1 MKELRRAALVLCAVL
16 MLCTVAAAE
25 WDNPDSFDWNTT
37 SSSPLIQEPEQS
49 EPSPETQPE
58 QSEPSPGGAAPAVPD
73 AVESRTPDESSIQRD
88 DSIWGRSYGSYGTHD
103 AMPNIE
109 PPSEKQQELE
119 EARRAWEE
127 NQMQRE
133 EAFREAEQVTTEPP
147 GEDEDAKKQPSAG
160 NGTGDDAP
168 TELTL
173 PVQAPKPVSPVRY
186 ILIGALLAAALC
198 IALYLFTHPV
208 REEDDPEE
216 NE

>member
-1 MKELRRAALVLCAVL
+1 MEGLRRAAFVLCAVL

-25 WDNPDSFDWNTT
+25 WDSTGSFDGDTT
-37 SSSPLIQEPEQS
+37 SSSPVIQ
-49 EPSPETQPE
+49 QPE

-73 AVESRTPDESSIQRD
+73 ADNHISDKSSSQMD
-88 DSIWGRSYGSYGTHD
+88 DSLLGSFGPHD
-103 AMPNIE
+103 DRPNIE
-109 PPSEKQQELE
+109 APSEKQQELE
-119 EARRAWEE
+119 EAQRAWEE
-127 NQMQRE
+127 DQMQRE

-147 GEDEDAKKQPSAG
+147 GEDKDAKKQPSAG
-160 NGTGDDAP
+160 NGAGDDAP

-208 REEDDPEE
+208 REEDDPED

>member
-1 MKELRRAALVLCAVL
+1 MEGLRRAALVLCAVL

-25 WDNPDSFDWNTT
+25 WDSTGSFDGDMT
-37 SSSPLIQEPEQS
+37 SSSPVIQ
-49 EPSPETQPE
+49 QPE
-58 QSEPSPGGAAPAVPD
+58 QSEPSPN
-73 AVESRTPDESSIQRD
+73 ESSIQRD
-88 DSIWGRSYGSYGTHD
+88 DSLWGSYDPRDGR
-103 AMPNIE
+103 PNVE

-127 NQMQRE
+127 DQMQRE
-133 EAFREAEQVTTEPP
+133 EGFREAEQVTTEPP
-147 GEDEDAKKQPSAG
+147 GEDKDAKKQPSAG

-208 REEDDPEE
+208 REEDDPED

>member
-1 MKELRRAALVLCAVL
+1 MEGLRKAALVLCAVL

-25 WDNPDSFDWNTT
+25 WDSTGSFDGDTT
-37 SSSPLIQEPEQS
+37 SSSPVIQE
-49 EPSPETQPE
+49 PE

-73 AVESRTPDESSIQRD
+73 AVENRIPDESSSQMD
-88 DSIWGRSYGSYGTHD
+88 DSLWGSYDTHD
-103 AMPNIE
+103 VRPNIE

-147 GEDEDAKKQPSAG
+147 GEDKDTKKQPSAG
-160 NGTGDDAP
+160 NGAGDDAP

-208 REEDDPEE
+208 REEDDPED

>member
-1 MKELRRAALVLCAVL
+1 MEGLRRAALVLCAVL

-25 WDNPDSFDWNTT
+25 WDSTGSFDGDMT
-37 SSSPLIQEPEQS
+37 SS
-49 EPSPETQPE
+49 SPETQPE
-58 QSEPSPGGAAPAVPD
+58 QSEPSPDGAAPAVPD
-73 AVESRTPDESSIQRD
+73 ADNHISDKSSSQMD
-88 DSIWGRSYGSYGTHD
+88 DSLWGSYGAHNVR
-103 AMPNIE
+103 PNIE

-119 EARRAWEE
+119 EAQRAWEE
-127 NQMQRE
+127 DQMQRE

-147 GEDEDAKKQPSAG
+147 GEDKDAKKQPSAG

>member
-1 MKELRRAALVLCAVL
+1 MEGLRKAALVLCAVL

-25 WDNPDSFDWNTT
+25 WDSTGSFDGDPT
-37 SSSPLIQEPEQS
+37 SSSPVI
-49 EPSPETQPE
+49 QPE

-73 AVESRTPDESSIQRD
+73 TVESRTPGESSIQRD
-88 DSIWGRSYGSYGTHD
+88 DSLWGSYGTHNVR
-103 AMPNIE
+103 PNIE

-119 EARRAWEE
+119 EAQRAWEE

-133 EAFREAEQVTTEPP
+133 EAFREAEQVSTEPP

-208 REEDDPEE
+208 REEDDPED

>member
-1 MKELRRAALVLCAVL
+1 MEGLRKAALVLCAVL

-25 WDNPDSFDWNTT
+25 SEWDSPDSFDWNTT
-37 SSSPLIQEPEQS
+37 SSSPVIQ
-49 EPSPETQPE
+49 QPE
-58 QSEPSPGGAAPAVPD
+58 QSEPSPN
-73 AVESRTPDESSIQRD
+73 ENSIQSD
-88 DSIWGRSYGSYGTHD
+88 DSIWGRSYGSYGAHD

-119 EARRAWEE
+119 EAQRAWEE

-160 NGTGDDAP
+160 NGAGDGAP

-208 REEDDPEE
+208 REEDDPED

>member
-1 MKELRRAALVLCAVL
+1 MEGLRKAALVLCAVL

-25 WDNPDSFDWNTT
+25 WDSTGSFDGDTT
-37 SSSPLIQEPEQS
+37 SSSPVIQQPEQS

-58 QSEPSPGGAAPAVPD
+58 QSEPSPN
-73 AVESRTPDESSIQRD
+73 ESSIQSD
-88 DSIWGRSYGSYGTHD
+88 DSIWGRSYGSYGTHND
-103 AMPNIE
+103 RPNIE

-119 EARRAWEE
+119 EAQRAWEE
-127 NQMQRE
+127 DQMQRE

-208 REEDDPEE
+208 REEDDPED

>member
-1 MKELRRAALVLCAVL
+1 MEGLRKAALVLCAVL

-25 WDNPDSFDWNTT
+25 SEWDSPDSFDGNTT
-37 SSSPLIQEPEQS
+37 SSSPLIQPEQF

-58 QSEPSPGGAAPAVPD
+58 QSEPSPN
-73 AVESRTPDESSIQRD
+73 ESSSQMD
-88 DSIWGRSYGSYGTHD
+88 DSLWGSYGTHND
-103 AMPNIE
+103 RPNVE

-127 NQMQRE
+127 DQMQRE

>member
-25 WDNPDSFDWNTT
+25 WDSTGSFDGDMT
-37 SSSPLIQEPEQS
+37 S
-49 EPSPETQPE
+49 PSPVIQQPE
-58 QSEPSPGGAAPAVPD
+58 QSEPSPN
-73 AVESRTPDESSIQRD
+73 ENSIQMD
-88 DSIWGRSYGSYGTHD
+88 DSLWGSYGTHND
-103 AMPNIE
+103 RPNIE
-109 PPSEKQQELE
+109 APSEKQQELE
-119 EARRAWEE
+119 EAQRAWEE

-147 GEDEDAKKQPSAG
+147 GEDKDTKKQPSAG
-160 NGTGDDAP
+160 NGAGDDAP

-208 REEDDPEE
+208 REEDDPED

>member
-1 MKELRRAALVLCAVL
+1 MEGLRKAALVLCAVL

-25 WDNPDSFDWNTT
+25 WDSTGSFDGDTT
-37 SSSPLIQEPEQS
+37 SSSPVIQEPEQS

-58 QSEPSPGGAAPAVPD
+58 QSEPSPN
-73 AVESRTPDESSIQRD
+73 ENSIQMD
-88 DSIWGRSYGSYGTHD
+88 DSLWGSYDPRDGR
-103 AMPNIE
+103 PNIE

-119 EARRAWEE
+119 EAQRAWEE
-127 NQMQRE
+127 DQMQRE

-208 REEDDPEE
+208 REEDDPED

>member
-1 MKELRRAALVLCAVL
+1 MEGLRRAALVLCTVL

-25 WDNPDSFDWNTT
+25 TEWDNTGSFDGDPT
-37 SSSPLIQEPEQS
+37 SSSPVIQEPEQS
-49 EPSPETQPE
+49 EPSPVTQQPE
-58 QSEPSPGGAAPAVPD
+58 QSEPSPVIQPEQSEP
-73 AVESRTPDESSIQRD
+73 SPNESSSQMD
-88 DSIWGRSYGSYGTHD
+88 DSLWGSYGTHNVR
-103 AMPNIE
+103 PNIA

-127 NQMQRE
+127 DQMQRE

-147 GEDEDAKKQPSAG
+147 GEDKDTKKQPSAG
-160 NGTGDDAP
+160 NGAGDDAP

-208 REEDDPEE
+208 REEDDPED

>member
-25 WDNPDSFDWNTT
+25 WDSTGSFDGDMT
-37 SSSPLIQEPEQS
+37 SSSPVM
-49 EPSPETQPE
+49 QPE

-73 AVESRTPDESSIQRD
+73 ADNHISDKSSIQSD
-88 DSIWGRSYGSYGTHD
+88 DSIWGRSYGSYGTHND
-103 AMPNIE
+103 RPNVE
-109 PPSEKQQELE
+109 APSEKQQELE
-119 EARRAWEE
+119 EAQRAWEE
-127 NQMQRE
+127 DQIQRE

-160 NGTGDDAP
+160 NGAGDDAP

>member
-1 MKELRRAALVLCAVL
+1 MEGLRRAALVLCAVL

-25 WDNPDSFDWNTT
+25 WDSPDSFDWNTT
-37 SSSPLIQEPEQS
+37 SSSPVMQQEQS
-49 EPSPETQPE
+49 EPSPVMQQE
-58 QSEPSPGGAAPAVPD
+58 QSEPSPN
-73 AVESRTPDESSIQRD
+73 ESSRQMD
-88 DSIWGRSYGSYGTHD
+88 DSLWGSYDPRDGS
-103 AMPNIE
+103 PNVE

-127 NQMQRE
+127 DQMQRE

-147 GEDEDAKKQPSAG
+147 GEDKDAKKQPSAG

-186 ILIGALLAAALC
+186 ILIGALLAAAFF
-198 IALYLFTHPV
+198 AV
-208 REEDDPEE
+208 RKRSLIYE
-216 NE
+216 

>member
-1 MKELRRAALVLCAVL
+1 MEGLRRAALVLCAVL

-25 WDNPDSFDWNTT
+25 WDSTGSFDGDTT
-37 SSSPLIQEPEQS
+37 SSSPVIQEPEQS
-49 EPSPETQPE
+49 EPSPVTQQPE
-58 QSEPSPGGAAPAVPD
+58 QSEPSPVIQPEQSEP
-73 AVESRTPDESSIQRD
+73 SPNESSSQMD
-88 DSIWGRSYGSYGTHD
+88 DSLWGSYGTHND
-103 AMPNIE
+103 RPNVE
-109 PPSEKQQELE
+109 APSEKQQELE
-119 EARRAWEE
+119 EAQRAWEE
-127 NQMQRE
+127 DQMQRE

-160 NGTGDDAP
+160 NGTGDDTP

>member
-1 MKELRRAALVLCAVL
+1 MEGLRRAALVLCAVL

-25 WDNPDSFDWNTT
+25 WDNTGSFDGDTT
-37 SSSPLIQEPEQS
+37 SSSPVIQEPEQS
-49 EPSPETQPE
+49 EPSPVMQQE
-58 QSEPSPGGAAPAVPD
+58 QSEPSPN
-73 AVESRTPDESSIQRD
+73 ENSIQSD
-88 DSIWGRSYGSYGTHD
+88 DSIWGSYGAHD
-103 AMPNIE
+103 ARPNIE

-119 EARRAWEE
+119 EAQRAWEE

-147 GEDEDAKKQPSAG
+147 GEDKDAKKQPSAG
-160 NGTGDDAP
+160 NGTGNNAP

-208 REEDDPEE
+208 REEDDPED

>member
-1 MKELRRAALVLCAVL
+1 MEGLRKAALVLCAVL

-25 WDNPDSFDWNTT
+25 WDSTGSFDGDMT
-37 SSSPLIQEPEQS
+37 SSSPVIQE
-49 EPSPETQPE
+49 PE
-58 QSEPSPGGAAPAVPD
+58 QSEPSPGGAAPAVTD
-73 AVESRTPDESSIQRD
+73 ADNHIPDESSSQMD
-88 DSIWGRSYGSYGTHD
+88 DSLRGSYGTHND
-103 AMPNIE
+103 RPNIE

-127 NQMQRE
+127 NQLQRE

-208 REEDDPEE
+208 REEDDPED

>member
-1 MKELRRAALVLCAVL
+1 MEGLRRAALVFCAVL

-25 WDNPDSFDWNTT
+25 WDSTGSFDGDAT
-37 SSSPLIQEPEQS
+37 SSSPVI
-49 EPSPETQPE
+49 QPE
-58 QSEPSPGGAAPAVPD
+58 QSEPSPN
-73 AVESRTPDESSIQRD
+73 ENSSQMD
-88 DSIWGRSYGSYGTHD
+88 DSLWGSYGTHNVR
-103 AMPNIE
+103 PNIE

-147 GEDEDAKKQPSAG
+147 GEDEDAKKQSSAG
-160 NGTGDDAP
+160 NGAGDDAP

-208 REEDDPEE
+208 REEDDPED

>member
-1 MKELRRAALVLCAVL
+1 MEGLRKAALVLCAVL

-25 WDNPDSFDWNTT
+25 WDSPDSFDWNTT
-37 SSSPLIQEPEQS
+37 SSSPVIQ
-49 EPSPETQPE
+49 QPE

-73 AVESRTPDESSIQRD
+73 ADNHIPDKSSSQMD
-88 DSIWGRSYGSYGTHD
+88 DSLWGSYGTHND
-103 AMPNIE
+103 RPNVE

-119 EARRAWEE
+119 EAQRAWEDAQKE
-127 NQMQRE
+127 RE

-147 GEDEDAKKQPSAG
+147 GKDEDAKKQPSAG
-160 NGTGDDAP
+160 NGTGNDAP

-173 PVQAPKPVSPVRY
+173 PVQAPKPASPVRY
-186 ILIGALLAAALC
+186 VLIGALLAAALC

-208 REEDDPEE
+208 REEDDPED

>member
-1 MKELRRAALVLCAVL
+1 MEGLRRAALVLCAVL

-25 WDNPDSFDWNTT
+25 WDNTGSFDGDPT
-37 SSSPLIQEPEQS
+37 SSSPVIQEPEQS

-58 QSEPSPGGAAPAVPD
+58 QSEPSPN
-73 AVESRTPDESSIQRD
+73 ENSSQMD
-88 DSIWGRSYGSYGTHD
+88 DSLWGSYGTHND
-103 AMPNIE
+103 RPNIE

-160 NGTGDDAP
+160 NGTGDGAP

>member
-1 MKELRRAALVLCAVL
+1 MEGLRKAALVLCAVL

-25 WDNPDSFDWNTT
+25 WDSTGSFDGDTT
-37 SSSPLIQEPEQS
+37 SSSPVIQE
-49 EPSPETQPE
+49 PE

-73 AVESRTPDESSIQRD
+73 AVENRIPDERSSQMD
-88 DSIWGRSYGSYGTHD
+88 DSLWGSYGTHD
-103 AMPNIE
+103 DRPNIE
-109 PPSEKQQELE
+109 APSEKQQELE

-127 NQMQRE
+127 DQMQRE

-147 GEDEDAKKQPSAG
+147 GEDKDAKKKPSAG

-208 REEDDPEE
+208 REEDDPED

>member
-1 MKELRRAALVLCAVL
+1 MKELRKAALVLCAVL

-25 WDNPDSFDWNTT
+25 WDSPDSFDWNTT
-37 SSSPLIQEPEQS
+37 SSSPVIQ
-49 EPSPETQPE
+49 QPE
-58 QSEPSPGGAAPAVPD
+58 QSEPSPVIQPEQSEPSSN
-73 AVESRTPDESSIQRD
+73 ENSIQSD
-88 DSIWGRSYGSYGTHD
+88 DSIWGRSYGSYGTHND
-103 AMPNIE
+103 RPNVE
-109 PPSEKQQELE
+109 APSEKQQELE
-119 EARRAWEE
+119 EAQRAWEE
-127 NQMQRE
+127 DQMQRE

-160 NGTGDDAP
+160 NGAGDDAP

-208 REEDDPEE
+208 REEDDPED

>member
-1 MKELRRAALVLCAVL
+1 MEGLRKAALVLCAVL

-25 WDNPDSFDWNTT
+25 WDSTGSFDGDMT
-37 SSSPLIQEPEQS
+37 SSSPVIQE
-49 EPSPETQPE
+49 PE
-58 QSEPSPGGAAPAVPD
+58 QSEPSPGGAAPAVTD
-73 AVESRTPDESSIQRD
+73 ADNHIPDESSSQMD
-88 DSIWGRSYGSYGTHD
+88 DSLWGSYGTHND
-103 AMPNIE
+103 RPNIE

-127 NQMQRE
+127 NQLQRE

-208 REEDDPEE
+208 REEDDPED

>member
-1 MKELRRAALVLCAVL
+1 MKGLRKAALVLCAVL

-25 WDNPDSFDWNTT
+25 SEWDSPDSFDWNTT
-37 SSSPLIQEPEQS
+37 SSSPVIQ
-49 EPSPETQPE
+49 QPE
-58 QSEPSPGGAAPAVPD
+58 QSEPSPVMQQEQSEPSPN
-73 AVESRTPDESSIQRD
+73 ESSSQMD
-88 DSIWGRSYGSYGTHD
+88 DSLWGRSYGSYGTHNNR
-103 AMPNIE
+103 PNIE

-119 EARRAWEE
+119 EAQRAWEE
-127 NQMQRE
+127 DQMQRE

-208 REEDDPEE
+208 REEDDPED

>member
-1 MKELRRAALVLCAVL
+1 MEGLRRAALVLCAVL

-25 WDNPDSFDWNTT
+25 WDSTGSFDGDTT
-37 SSSPLIQEPEQS
+37 SSSPVIQEPEQS
-49 EPSPETQPE
+49 EPSPVIQPE
-58 QSEPSPGGAAPAVPD
+58 QSEPSP
-73 AVESRTPDESSIQRD
+73 DESSSQMD
-88 DSIWGRSYGSYGTHD
+88 DSLWGSYDPRDGR
-103 AMPNIE
+103 PNVE

-119 EARRAWEE
+119 EAQRAWEE
-127 NQMQRE
+127 DQMQRE

-208 REEDDPEE
+208 REEDDPED

>member
-1 MKELRRAALVLCAVL
+1 MEGLRKAALVLCAVL

-25 WDNPDSFDWNTT
+25 SEWDSPDSFDWNTT
-37 SSSPLIQEPEQS
+37 SSSPVIQQPEQS

-58 QSEPSPGGAAPAVPD
+58 QSEPSPN
-73 AVESRTPDESSIQRD
+73 ESSSQMD
-88 DSIWGRSYGSYGTHD
+88 DSLWGSYGTHNVR
-103 AMPNIE
+103 PNIE

-119 EARRAWEE
+119 EAQRAWEE
-127 NQMQRE
+127 DQMQRE

-208 REEDDPEE
+208 REEDDPED

>member
-1 MKELRRAALVLCAVL
+1 MEGLRKAALVLCAVL

-25 WDNPDSFDWNTT
+25 WDSTGSFDGDTT
-37 SSSPLIQEPEQS
+37 SSSPVIQE
-49 EPSPETQPE
+49 PE

-73 AVESRTPDESSIQRD
+73 AVENRTPDKSSSPMD
-88 DSIWGRSYGSYGTHD
+88 DSLWGSYGTHND
-103 AMPNIE
+103 RPNIE

-127 NQMQRE
+127 DQMQRE

-160 NGTGDDAP
+160 NGAGDDAP

-208 REEDDPEE
+208 REEDDPED

>member
-1 MKELRRAALVLCAVL
+1 MKELRKAALVLCAVL

-25 WDNPDSFDWNTT
+25 TEWDNTGSFDGDPT
-37 SSSPLIQEPEQS
+37 SSSPVIQEPEQS
-49 EPSPETQPE
+49 ES
-58 QSEPSPGGAAPAVPD
+58 SPGGAAPAVPD
-73 AVESRTPDESSIQRD
+73 AIESRTTDESSSQMD
-88 DSIWGRSYGSYGTHD
+88 DSLWGSYGTHNVR
-103 AMPNIE
+103 PNIE

-127 NQMQRE
+127 DQIQRE

-160 NGTGDDAP
+160 NGAGDDAP

-208 REEDDPEE
+208 REEDDPED

>member
-1 MKELRRAALVLCAVL
+1 MEGLRRAALVLCAVL

-25 WDNPDSFDWNTT
+25 WDDTGSFDGDRI
-37 SSSPLIQEPEQS
+37 SSSPVIQEQGQS
-49 EPSPETQPE
+49 DPSPDK
-58 QSEPSPGGAAPAVPD
+58 SDSPM
-73 AVESRTPDESSIQRD
+73 D
-88 DSIWGRSYGSYGTHD
+88 DTLWGSYGTHNVR
-103 AMPNIE
+103 PNVE

-119 EARRAWEE
+119 EAQRAWEE

-147 GEDEDAKKQPSAG
+147 REDEDAKKQSSAG

-173 PVQAPKPVSPVRY
+173 PVQAPKPTSPVRY
-186 ILIGALLAAALC
+186 VLIGALLAAALC

-208 REEDDPEE
+208 REEDDPED

>member
-1 MKELRRAALVLCAVL
+1 MEGLRRAALVLCAVL

-25 WDNPDSFDWNTT
+25 WDSTGSFDGDTT
-37 SSSPLIQEPEQS
+37 SSSPVIQEPEQS

-58 QSEPSPGGAAPAVPD
+58 QSEPSPN
-73 AVESRTPDESSIQRD
+73 ENSIQMD
-88 DSIWGRSYGSYGTHD
+88 DSLWGSYDPRDGR
-103 AMPNIE
+103 PNIE

-119 EARRAWEE
+119 EAQRAWEE
-127 NQMQRE
+127 DQMQRE

-147 GEDEDAKKQPSAG
+147 GEDKDTKKQPSAG

>member
-1 MKELRRAALVLCAVL
+1 MEGLRKAALVLCAVL

-25 WDNPDSFDWNTT
+25 WDSTGSFDGKMT
-37 SSSPLIQEPEQS
+37 SS
-49 EPSPETQPE
+49 SPETQPE

-73 AVESRTPDESSIQRD
+73 AVESRTPGESSIQRD
-88 DSIWGRSYGSYGTHD
+88 DSIWGSYGTHND
-103 AMPNIE
+103 RPNIE

-119 EARRAWEE
+119 EAQRAWEE

-208 REEDDPEE
+208 REEDDPED

>member
-1 MKELRRAALVLCAVL
+1 MEGLRKAALVLCAVL

-25 WDNPDSFDWNTT
+25 WDSTGSFDGDPT
-37 SSSPLIQEPEQS
+37 SSSPVIQE
-49 EPSPETQPE
+49 PE

-73 AVESRTPDESSIQRD
+73 AVESRTSDESSSQMD
-88 DSIWGRSYGSYGTHD
+88 DSLWGSYDPRDGR
-103 AMPNIE
+103 PNVE

-147 GEDEDAKKQPSAG
+147 GEDEDAKKQSSAG

-173 PVQAPKPVSPVRY
+173 PVQAPKPASPVRY

-208 REEDDPEE
+208 REEDDPED

>member
-1 MKELRRAALVLCAVL
+1 MEGLRKAALMLCAVL

-25 WDNPDSFDWNTT
+25 SEWDTDSFDGDTT
-37 SSSPLIQEPEQS
+37 SSSPLIQEAEQS

-58 QSEPSPGGAAPAVPD
+58 QSEPSSN
-73 AVESRTPDESSIQRD
+73 ENSIQSD
-88 DSIWGRSYGSYGTHD
+88 DSIWGRSYGSYGTHND
-103 AMPNIE
+103 RPNVE
-109 PPSEKQQELE
+109 APSEKQQELE
-119 EARRAWEE
+119 EAQRAWEE
-127 NQMQRE
+127 DQMQRE

-208 REEDDPEE
+208 REEDDPED

>member
-1 MKELRRAALVLCAVL
+1 MEGLRKAALVLCAVL

-25 WDNPDSFDWNTT
+25 SEWDSPDSFDGNTT
-37 SSSPLIQEPEQS
+37 YSSPLIQPEQS
-49 EPSPETQPE
+49 EPPPETQPE
-58 QSEPSPGGAAPAVPD
+58 QSEPSPN
-73 AVESRTPDESSIQRD
+73 ESSSQMD
-88 DSIWGRSYGSYGTHD
+88 DSLWGSYGTHND
-103 AMPNIE
+103 RPNVE

-127 NQMQRE
+127 DQMQRE

>member
-1 MKELRRAALVLCAVL
+1 MEGLRRAALVLCAVL

-25 WDNPDSFDWNTT
+25 WDSTGSFDGDTT
-37 SSSPLIQEPEQS
+37 SSSPVI
-49 EPSPETQPE
+49 QPE

-73 AVESRTPDESSIQRD
+73 AVESRTPGESSIQRD
-88 DSIWGRSYGSYGTHD
+88 DSLWGSYDPHD
-103 AMPNIE
+103 GRPNVE

-147 GEDEDAKKQPSAG
+147 GEDKDAKKQSSAG

-186 ILIGALLAAALC
+186 VLIGALLAAALC

>member
-25 WDNPDSFDWNTT
+25 WDSTGSFDGDTT
-37 SSSPLIQEPEQS
+37 SSSPVIQEPEQS
-49 EPSPETQPE
+49 EPSPVIQPE

-73 AVESRTPDESSIQRD
+73 AVENRTPDKSSSPMD
-88 DSIWGRSYGSYGTHD
+88 DSLWGSYGTHND
-103 AMPNIE
+103 RPNIE

-127 NQMQRE
+127 DQMQRE

-147 GEDEDAKKQPSAG
+147 GEDKDTKKQPSAG
-160 NGTGDDAP
+160 NGAGDDAP

-208 REEDDPEE
+208 REEDDPED

>member
-1 MKELRRAALVLCAVL
+1 MEGLRRAALVLCAVL

-25 WDNPDSFDWNTT
+25 SEWDSPDSFDWNTT
-37 SSSPLIQEPEQS
+37 SSSPVIQEPEQS
-49 EPSPETQPE
+49 EPFPVIQPE
-58 QSEPSPGGAAPAVPD
+58 QSEPSPN
-73 AVESRTPDESSIQRD
+73 ESSSQMD
-88 DSIWGRSYGSYGTHD
+88 DSLWGSYGTHD
-103 AMPNIE
+103 DRPNIE

-147 GEDEDAKKQPSAG
+147 GEDVDAKKQPSAG

-208 REEDDPEE
+208 REEDDPED